1 MKTRIYYKNMR
12 FQAAPDS
19 ATPEM
24 QFRIIETG
32 LKDPAGFAAVRLQY
46 SDGGEE
52 VAAVLCLEDGIRNC
66 GLKII

>member
-1 MKTRIYYKNMR
+1 
-12 FQAAPDS
+12 
-19 ATPEM
+19 
-24 QFRIIETG
+24 
-32 LKDPAGFAAVRLQY
+32 VRLQY